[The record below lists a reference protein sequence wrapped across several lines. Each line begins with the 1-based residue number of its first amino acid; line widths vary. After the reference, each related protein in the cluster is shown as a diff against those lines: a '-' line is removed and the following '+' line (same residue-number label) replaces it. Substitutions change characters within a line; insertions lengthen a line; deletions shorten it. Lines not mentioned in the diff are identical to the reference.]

1 MFDQYI
7 ESGKK
12 ILGYLRDYRR
22 VAEAVKRIAMERC
35 RNVRVLVFG
44 SVVDGKATALSDIDV
59 LVICDLGAEERVELK
74 AEIRRRLG
82 YDVPVE
88 LHIVSEE
95 EYQDWYRRFMGKFE
109 EI

>member
-1 MFDQYI
+1 MSAD
-7 ESGKK
+7 EANV
-12 ILGYLRDYRR
+12 LGERAYAFLRNAKRLLDEGEYDLAAFN
-22 VAEAVKRIAMERC
+22 VEQFCQPHKLLVKT
-35 RNVRVLVFG
+35 G
-44 SVVDGKATALSDIDV
+44 TYP
-59 LVICDLGAEERVELK
+59 VELK

-95 EYQDWYRRFMGKFE
+95 EYQSWYKRFVGKFE